1 MIIDAT
7 FWVAISFIIFVF
19 VLIYLKIPGKI
30 KNLLNDNINKI
41 KNQIDEAEK
50 LKEEAKNKLSE
61 QENRLAK
68 AKKEIA
74 AMIKQANDDSEK
86 NIIKANDNFHKVME
100 IRKKNTEEK
109 IRQMKAQAIKEIKNS
124 ALNIGLESVEK
135 LMLNS
140 LDKNKL
146 DNIFNQSV
154 EETKIALQKKSS

>member
-124 ALNIGLESVEK
+124 ALYIALESVEK

>member
-7 FWVAISFIIFVF
+7 FWVAISFIIFISA
-19 VLIYLKIPGKI
+19 LIYLKIPGKI
-30 KNLLNDNINKI
+30 KNLLNDNIKKI

-50 LKEEAKNKLSE
+50 LKEEANNKLSE

-74 AMIKQANDDSEK
+74 NMIKQANEESEK

-109 IRQMKAQAIKEIKNS
+109 IRQMKAQAIKEIKNNS
-124 ALNIGLESVEK
+124 LEIALESVEK

>member
-7 FWVAISFIIFVF
+7 FWVAISFIIFLGF
-19 VLIYLKIPGKI
+19 LIYLKVPKKI
-30 KNLLNDNINKI
+30 KNLLDDNIKKI

-61 QENRLAK
+61 QEARLAK

-74 AMIKQANDDSEK
+74 DMIKQATESSEK
-86 NIIKANDNFHKVME
+86 NILKANENFHKVIE

-109 IRQMKAQAIKEIKNS
+109 IRQMKSQAIKEIKNS
-124 ALNIGLESVEK
+124 ALDIALESVEK
-135 LMLNS
+135 LMVNS

-146 DNIFNQSV
+146 DNIFNQSI

>member
-74 AMIKQANDDSEK
+74 DMIKQANDDSEK

-100 IRKKNTEEK
+100 IRKK
-109 IRQMKAQAIKEIKNS
+109 I
-124 ALNIGLESVEK
+124 L
-135 LMLNS
+135 
-140 LDKNKL
+140 
-146 DNIFNQSV
+146 
-154 EETKIALQKKSS
+154 KKK

>member
-7 FWVAISFIIFVF
+7 FWVAISFIIFVSA
-19 VLIYLKIPGKI
+19 LIYLKIPGKI

-50 LKEEAKNKLSE
+50 LKEEANNKLSE

-74 AMIKQANDDSEK
+74 NMIKQANEESEK

-109 IRQMKAQAIKEIKNS
+109 IRQMKTQAIKEIKNNS
-124 ALNIGLESVEK
+124 LEIALESVEK

>member
-7 FWVAISFIIFVF
+7 FWVAISFIIFVSA
-19 VLIYLKIPGKI
+19 LIYLKIPGKI

-50 LKEEAKNKLSE
+50 LKEEANNKLSE

-74 AMIKQANDDSEK
+74 NMIKQANEESEK

-109 IRQMKAQAIKEIKNS
+109 IRQMKAQAIKEIKNNS
-124 ALNIGLESVEK
+124 LDIALESVEK

>member
-7 FWVAISFIIFVF
+7 FWVAISFIIFISA
-19 VLIYLKIPGKI
+19 LIYFKIPSKI
-30 KNLLNDNINKI
+30 KNILNDNINKI

-50 LKEEAKNKLSE
+50 LKEEANNKLSE

-74 AMIKQANDDSEK
+74 NMIKQANEESEK

-124 ALNIGLESVEK
+124 SLDIALESVEK

>member
-7 FWVAISFIIFVF
+7 FWVAISFVIFLSA
-19 VLIYLKIPGKI
+19 LIYLKIPDKI

-50 LKEEAKNKLSE
+50 LKDEANNKLSE

-74 AMIKQANDDSEK
+74 NMIKQANEESEK
-86 NIIKANDNFHKVME
+86 NIIKANDNFYKVME

-109 IRQMKAQAIKEIKNS
+109 IRQMKAQAIKEIKNNS
-124 ALNIGLESVEK
+124 LDIALESVEK

>member
-74 AMIKQANDDSEK
+74 DMIKQANDDSEK

-124 ALNIGLESVEK
+124 ALYIALESVEK

>member
-74 AMIKQANDDSEK
+74 DMIKQANDDSEK

-109 IRQMKAQAIKEIKNS
+109 IRQMKTQAIKEIKNNS
-124 ALNIGLESVEK
+124 LEIALESVEK

>member
-7 FWVAISFIIFVF
+7 FWVAISFVIFISA
-19 VLIYLKIPGKI
+19 LIYLKIPGKI

-50 LKEEAKNKLSE
+50 LKEEANNKLSE

-74 AMIKQANDDSEK
+74 SMIKQANEESEK

-109 IRQMKAQAIKEIKNS
+109 IRQMKAQAIKEIKNNS
-124 ALNIGLESVEK
+124 LDIALESVEK

>member
-7 FWVAISFIIFVF
+7 FWVAISFVIFLSA
-19 VLIYLKIPGKI
+19 LIYLKIPDKI

-50 LKEEAKNKLSE
+50 LKDEANNKLSE

-74 AMIKQANDDSEK
+74 NMIKQANEESEK

-109 IRQMKAQAIKEIKNS
+109 IRQMKAQAIKEIKNNS
-124 ALNIGLESVEK
+124 LDIALESVEK

>member
-74 AMIKQANDDSEK
+74 DMIKQANDDSEK

-124 ALNIGLESVEK
+124 ALDIALESVEK

-154 EETKIALQKKSS
+154 EETKIALQKKSG

>member
-7 FWVAISFIIFVF
+7 FWVAISFVIFISA
-19 VLIYLKIPGKI
+19 LIYLKIPSKI

-50 LKEEAKNKLSE
+50 LKDEANNKLSE

-68 AKKEIA
+68 AKKEMA
-74 AMIKQANDDSEK
+74 NMIKQANEESEK
-86 NIIKANDNFHKVME
+86 NIIKANDNFYKVME

-109 IRQMKAQAIKEIKNS
+109 IRQMKTQAIKEIKNNS
-124 ALNIGLESVEK
+124 LEIALESVEK

>member
-19 VLIYLKIPGKI
+19 VLVYLKIPEKI
-30 KNLLNDNINKI
+30 RNLLNDNINQI

-86 NIIKANDNFHKVME
+86 NIIKANDNFHKVIE

-124 ALNIGLESVEK
+124 ALDIALESVEK

>member
-19 VLIYLKIPGKI
+19 VLVYLKIPEKI
-30 KNLLNDNINKI
+30 RNLLNDNINQI

-86 NIIKANDNFHKVME
+86 NIIKANDNFHKVIE

-124 ALNIGLESVEK
+124 ALYIALESVEK

>member
-19 VLIYLKIPGKI
+19 VLVYLKIPEKI
-30 KNLLNDNINKI
+30 RNLLNDNINQI

-50 LKEEAKNKLSE
+50 LNEEAKNKLSE

-86 NIIKANDNFHKVME
+86 NIIKANDNFHKVIE

-124 ALNIGLESVEK
+124 ALDIALESVEK
-135 LMLNS
+135 LMVNS

-146 DNIFNQSV
+146 DNIFNQSI

>member
-7 FWVAISFIIFVF
+7 FWVAISFIIFVSA
-19 VLIYLKIPGKI
+19 LIYLKIPGKI

-50 LKEEAKNKLSE
+50 LKEEANNKLSE
-61 QENRLAK
+61 QENKLAK

-74 AMIKQANDDSEK
+74 NMIKQANEESEK

-109 IRQMKAQAIKEIKNS
+109 IRQMKAQAIKEIKNNS
-124 ALNIGLESVEK
+124 LDIALESVEK

-146 DNIFNQSV
+146 DNIFNQSI

>member
-7 FWVAISFIIFVF
+7 FWVAISFIIFVSA
-19 VLIYLKIPGKI
+19 LIYLKIPGKI

-74 AMIKQANDDSEK
+74 NMIKQANEESEK

-109 IRQMKAQAIKEIKNS
+109 IRQMKAQAIKEIKNNS
-124 ALNIGLESVEK
+124 LDIALESVEK

>member
-7 FWVAISFIIFVF
+7 FWVAISFVIFISA
-19 VLIYLKIPGKI
+19 LIYLKIPGKI

-50 LKEEAKNKLSE
+50 LKEEANNKLSE

-74 AMIKQANDDSEK
+74 NMIKQANEESEK
-86 NIIKANDNFHKVME
+86 NIIKANDNFQKVME

-109 IRQMKAQAIKEIKNS
+109 IRQMKAQAIKEIKNNS
-124 ALNIGLESVEK
+124 LDIALESVEK

>member
-7 FWVAISFIIFVF
+7 FWVAISFIIFISA
-19 VLIYLKIPGKI
+19 LIYFKIPSKI
-30 KNLLNDNINKI
+30 KNILNDNINKI

-50 LKEEAKNKLSE
+50 LKEEANNKLSE

-74 AMIKQANDDSEK
+74 NMIKQANEESEK

-109 IRQMKAQAIKEIKNS
+109 IRQMKAQAIKEIKNNS
-124 ALNIGLESVEK
+124 LDIALESVEK

>member
-74 AMIKQANDDSEK
+74 DMIKQANDDSEK
-86 NIIKANDNFHKVME
+86 NIIKANDNFHKVIE

-124 ALNIGLESVEK
+124 ALYIALESVEK

>member
-7 FWVAISFIIFVF
+7 FWVAISFVIFISA
-19 VLIYLKIPGKI
+19 LIYLKIPDKI

-50 LKEEAKNKLSE
+50 LKDEANNKLSE

-74 AMIKQANDDSEK
+74 NMIKQANEESEK

-109 IRQMKAQAIKEIKNS
+109 IRQMKAQAIKEIKNNS
-124 ALNIGLESVEK
+124 LDIALESVEK

>member
-1 MIIDAT
+1 
-7 FWVAISFIIFVF
+7 
-19 VLIYLKIPGKI
+19 
-30 KNLLNDNINKI
+30 
-41 KNQIDEAEK
+41 
-50 LKEEAKNKLSE
+50 
-61 QENRLAK
+61 
-68 AKKEIA
+68 
-74 AMIKQANDDSEK
+74 MIKQANEESEK

-109 IRQMKAQAIKEIKNS
+109 IRQMKAQAIKEIKNNS
-124 ALNIGLESVEK
+124 LEIALESVEK

>member
-7 FWVAISFIIFVF
+7 FWVAISFIIFLGF
-19 VLIYLKIPGKI
+19 LIYLKIPKKI
-30 KNLLNDNINKI
+30 KNLLDDNIKKI

-61 QENRLAK
+61 QEARLAK

-74 AMIKQANDDSEK
+74 DMIKQATESSEK
-86 NIIKANDNFHKVME
+86 NILKANENFHKVIE

-109 IRQMKAQAIKEIKNS
+109 IRQMKSQAIKEIKNS
-124 ALNIGLESVEK
+124 ALDIALESVEK
-135 LMLNS
+135 LMVNS

-146 DNIFNQSV
+146 DNIFNQSI

>member
-19 VLIYLKIPGKI
+19 VLVYLKIPEKI

-74 AMIKQANDDSEK
+74 DMIKQANDDSEK
-86 NIIKANDNFHKVME
+86 NIIKANDNFHKVIE

-124 ALNIGLESVEK
+124 ALDIALESVEK

>member
-86 NIIKANDNFHKVME
+86 NIIKANDNYHKVIE

-124 ALNIGLESVEK
+124 ALDIALESVEK

>member
-7 FWVAISFIIFVF
+7 FWVAISFVIFLSA
-19 VLIYLKIPGKI
+19 LIYLKIPDKI

-50 LKEEAKNKLSE
+50 LKDEANNKLSE

-74 AMIKQANDDSEK
+74 NMIKQANEESEK

-124 ALNIGLESVEK
+124 SLDIALESVEK

>member
-86 NIIKANDNFHKVME
+86 NIIKANDNFHKVIE

-124 ALNIGLESVEK
+124 ALDIALESVEK

>member
-7 FWVAISFIIFVF
+7 FWVAISFVIFISA
-19 VLIYLKIPGKI
+19 LIYLKIPSKI

-74 AMIKQANDDSEK
+74 NMIKQANEESEK

-109 IRQMKAQAIKEIKNS
+109 IRQMKTQAIKEIKNNS
-124 ALNIGLESVEK
+124 LEIALESVEK

>member
-7 FWVAISFIIFVF
+7 FWVAISFVIFISA
-19 VLIYLKIPGKI
+19 LIYLKIPGKI

-50 LKEEAKNKLSE
+50 LKDEANNKLSE

-74 AMIKQANDDSEK
+74 NMIKQANEESEK

-109 IRQMKAQAIKEIKNS
+109 IRQMKAQAIKEIKNNS
-124 ALNIGLESVEK
+124 LDIALESVEK

-146 DNIFNQSV
+146 DNIFDQSI

>member
-86 NIIKANDNFHKVME
+86 NIIKANDNFHKVIE

-124 ALNIGLESVEK
+124 ALYIALESVEK

>member
-7 FWVAISFIIFVF
+7 FWVAISFIIFVSA
-19 VLIYLKIPGKI
+19 LIYLKIPGKI
-30 KNLLNDNINKI
+30 KSLLNDNINKI

-50 LKEEAKNKLSE
+50 LKEEANNKLSE

-74 AMIKQANDDSEK
+74 NMIKQANEESEK

-109 IRQMKAQAIKEIKNS
+109 IRQMKAQAIKEIKNNS
-124 ALNIGLESVEK
+124 LDIALESVEK

>member
-7 FWVAISFIIFVF
+7 FWVAISFVIFIST
-19 VLIYLKIPGKI
+19 LIYLKIPGKI

-50 LKEEAKNKLSE
+50 LKEEANNKLSE

-74 AMIKQANDDSEK
+74 NMIKQANEESEK

-109 IRQMKAQAIKEIKNS
+109 IRQMKAQAIKEIKNNS
-124 ALNIGLESVEK
+124 LDVALESVEK

>member
-7 FWVAISFIIFVF
+7 FWVAISFVIFISA
-19 VLIYLKIPGKI
+19 LIYLKIPDKI

-50 LKEEAKNKLSE
+50 LKEEANNKLSE

-74 AMIKQANDDSEK
+74 NMIKQANEESEK

-109 IRQMKAQAIKEIKNS
+109 IRQMKAQAIKEIKNNS
-124 ALNIGLESVEK
+124 LDIALESVEK

>member
-7 FWVAISFIIFVF
+7 FWVAISFVIFISA
-19 VLIYLKIPGKI
+19 LIYLKIPDKI

-50 LKEEAKNKLSE
+50 LKDEANNKLSE

-74 AMIKQANDDSEK
+74 NMIKQANEESEK

-124 ALNIGLESVEK
+124 SLDIALESVEK